1 MAGRRDPRHPWTV
14 NPPARDPADSLWRA
28 DRRALTTGLV
38 LTVTLIG
45 FEALAISTV
54 LPIVADELG
63 GLELYGWVF
72 SAFFLGSLIGIVV
85 VGGAIDRGG
94 LAVPYGV
101 GLALFAIGLLVGGLA
116 PSMLILV
123 AARFVQGLGAGTL
136 QPIAYVA
143 IGRTLPESLRPRMFA
158 VLSTAWVLPGV
169 IGPAIAGSVGEH
181 IGWRFVFLGLL
192 PLIALAG
199 ALTLGAL
206 HAVAPAPVRTDD
218 AAVAAR
224 RGRLPLAIAVA
235 LGAGL
240 LTVGLTFGQPLP
252 TAVLSVVGL
261 VILLFALRRLTPPG
275 TLVARPVLPA
285 AVLLRGVL
293 TCAFFGVDAFV
304 ALTLVGWRG
313 TSATE
318 AGIALTATTIAWTA
332 GAWIQARGAT
342 RWPTHRFVQA
352 GFAVVLV
359 GIAGMLLV
367 LDTDITWLVAIPAFG
382 IAGLGMG
389 LAYSPLALIVL
400 RESTV
405 DAQGASTSALSLT
418 DSVGTALGTG
428 ITGAIVAASV
438 RSTGEP
444 AMGLAVGFIVA
455 IGVGLVGLALTGRL
469 RPRTV
474 PATVLSFSPASPPS

>member
-1 MAGRRDPRHPWTV
+1 MADRRDPRHPCPV
-14 NPPARDPADSLWRA
+14 NLPARDPADSLWRA

-54 LPIVADELG
+54 MPIVSNELG

-94 LAVPYGV
+94 LAVPYAV

-116 PSMLILV
+116 PSMLVLV

-143 IGRTLPESLRPRMFA
+143 IGRTLPDALRPRMFA
-158 VLSTAWVLPGV
+158 TLSTAWVLPGV

-206 HAVAPAPVRTDD
+206 RAVAPAPVRTDE
-218 AAVAAR
+218 AAAAAR
-224 RGRLPLAIAVA
+224 RGRLPLALAVA

-240 LTVGLTFGQPLP
+240 LTVGLTTGQPVP
-252 TAVLSVVGL
+252 TVVLSAVGL
-261 VILLFALRRLTPPG
+261 VILVFALRRLTPAG

-313 TSATE
+313 ISATE
-318 AGIALTATTIAWTA
+318 AGIALTAATIAWTA

-342 RWPTHRFVQA
+342 
-352 GFAVVLV
+352 
-359 GIAGMLLV
+359 
-367 LDTDITWLVAIPAFG
+367 
-382 IAGLGMG
+382 
-389 LAYSPLALIVL
+389 PLADPPVRPGRFRGRARRDRRDAAGPGPGRHVARGHPGL
-400 RESTV
+400 RRRRPR
-405 DAQGASTSALSLT
+405 DGARLL
-418 DSVGTALGTG
+418 
-428 ITGAIVAASV
+428 AA
-438 RSTGEP
+438 RPDRP
-444 AMGLAVGFIVA
+444 AR
-455 IGVGLVGLALTGRL
+455 GVGRHAGRL
-469 RPRTV
+469 DERPVADRLGRDRARDRAS
-474 PATVLSFSPASPPS
+474 PGRSSRPASGRPASRRSVSPSGSASRSGSGSSGSP

>member
-1 MAGRRDPRHPWTV
+1 VSLPT
-14 NPPARDPADSLWRA
+14 RDPADSLWRA

-54 LPIVADELG
+54 MPIVSKELG

-101 GLALFAIGLLVGGLA
+101 GLALFAVGLLVGGLA
-116 PSMLILV
+116 PSMLVLV

-143 IGRTLPESLRPRMFA
+143 IGRTLPDALRPRMFA
-158 VLSTAWVLPGV
+158 TLSTAWVLPGV

-206 HAVAPAPVRTDD
+206 RAMVPASVRTDV

-224 RGRLPLAIAVA
+224 RGRLPLALAVA

-240 LTVGLTFGQPLP
+240 LTVGLTTGQPVP
-252 TAVLSVVGL
+252 TVILGMAGL
-261 VILLFALRRLTPPG
+261 VILLFALRRLTPAG
-275 TLVARPVLPA
+275 TLLARPVLPA
-285 AVLLRGVL
+285 AILLRGIL

-313 TSATE
+313 VSATE
-318 AGIALTATTIAWTA
+318 AGIALTAATIAWTA

-352 GFAVVLV
+352 GFAVVV
-359 GIAGMLLV
+359 IGIAGMLPA
-367 LDTDITWLVAIPAFG
+367 LDPELPWLVAIPAFG

-400 RESTV
+400 REASV
-405 DAQGASTSALSLT
+405 DTQGASTSALSLT
-418 DSVGTALGTG
+418 ESVGTALGTG

-444 AMGLAVGFIVA
+444 AQGLAVGFSVA
-455 IGVGLVGLALTGRL
+455 IGVALVGLALTGRL

-474 PATVLSFSPASPPS
+474 PATTLSFSSASPPS